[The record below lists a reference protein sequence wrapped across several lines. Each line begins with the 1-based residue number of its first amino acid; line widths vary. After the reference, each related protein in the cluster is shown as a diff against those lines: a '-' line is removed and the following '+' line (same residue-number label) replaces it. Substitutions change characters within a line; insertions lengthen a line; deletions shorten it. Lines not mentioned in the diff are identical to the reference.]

1 EALHAFGSAFL
12 QRVMLHLNLNIH
24 LSRMT
29 RMISS
34 SLCQCG
40 VTGGVSYEAY
50 DPAWTR
56 CMDEA
61 AEFLEELNFDH
72 SLTEW
77 NLLLTLIRIM
87 IDSAQERRFSDSF
100 R

>member
-1 EALHAFGSAFL
+1 
-12 QRVMLHLNLNIH
+12 MLHLNLNIH

-40 VTGGVSYEAY
+40 VTGGGSYKAH
-50 DPAWTR
+50 DPGRTG

-72 SLTEW
+72 SLIL
-77 NLLLTLIRIM
+77 NLDGNQDCSI
-87 IDSAQERRFSDSF
+87 FFF
-100 R
+100 RLNGICRCL